1 MSLIDTQN
9 FNITCGECA
18 HKFPQSVGDLKL
30 NDRMTICP
38 ECGNRHQ
45 LDKAGFEAAVS
56 EGEKQI
62 EDLQAKVRSIGE
74 NLFKGGK

>member
-18 HKFPQSVGDLKL
+18 HQFPQSVGDLKF

-38 ECGNRHQ
+38 GCGHRHQ
-45 LDKAGFEAAVS
+45 LDKAGFETAVA
-56 EGEKQI
+56 EGEKVI
-62 EDLQAKVRSIGE
+62 EGLQAKVRSVGE

>member
-9 FNITCGECA
+9 FKITCGDCG
-18 HKFPQSVGDLKL
+18 HQFPQSVGDLKL
-30 NDRMTICP
+30 NDRLTICP

-45 LDKAGFEAAVS
+45 LDKAGFEAAVA

-74 NLFKGGK
+74 NLFKCGK